1 MSRHGHGRGHHSI
14 LEKLGIGALSFGGAA
29 AAIGATYKVAEF
41 AVKCK
46 QLFEVRSENAVFV
59 RLVERVRAD
68 LAEAERLMALKSVQ
82 EAMRGNKARTLYI
95 QKLMHD
101 IREAIEGMTKYTSRV
116 AGAGW
121 WLGLDKRIWWVL
133 HERGKLLHRQMEL
146 TMAREGILE
155 VIGHLESFEES
166 QQGRKDTS
174 GYGREFPEP
183 RREDGGGRGYTSK
196 HVDVDIDIDVKRREE
211 PRERHVVEPD
221 HERREW
227 RRERHV
233 VEVDHERQPV
243 GSGER
248 RRGDEYV
255 EDDFEPERPYRFDN
269 WAQAGFYDGRLDG
282 PLATRPRFW
291 SQQSAGADVS
301 VFLRERQRQQH

>member
-1 MSRHGHGRGHHSI
+1 
-14 LEKLGIGALSFGGAA
+14 
-29 AAIGATYKVAEF
+29 
-41 AVKCK
+41 
-46 QLFEVRSENAVFV
+46 
-59 RLVERVRAD
+59 
-68 LAEAERLMALKSVQ
+68 
-82 EAMRGNKARTLYI
+82 
-95 QKLMHD
+95 MHD

-155 VIGHLESFEES
+155 VIGHLESFEET
-166 QQGRKDTS
+166 QQTRKDTS
-174 GYGREFPEP
+174 WNGREFPEP
-183 RREDGGGRGYTSK
+183 RREDGGGQRHTSK
-196 HVDVDIDIDVKRREE
+196 HVDFDIDIDVERREG

-221 HERREW
+221 HERREV

-233 VEVDHERQPV
+233 ELDHERQPIR
-243 GSGER
+243 S
-248 RRGDEYV
+248 DENV

-269 WAQAGFYDGRLDG
+269 WSQAGFYDGRLDG

-291 SQQSAGADVS
+291 NQQSAGADVS
-301 VFLRERQRQQH
+301 APSRTTMTTILTEIVYRAEVREESVRGGRVSAARALAS